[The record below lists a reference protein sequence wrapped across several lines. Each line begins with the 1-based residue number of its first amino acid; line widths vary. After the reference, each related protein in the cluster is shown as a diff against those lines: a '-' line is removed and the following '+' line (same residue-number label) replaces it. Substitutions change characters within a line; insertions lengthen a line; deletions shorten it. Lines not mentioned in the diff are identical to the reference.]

1 MKIAFRNFRQIN
13 CCLIF
18 HGHDCTITMSRKNNS
33 LSMMNKVSAAM
44 PFQADQETGLCSQ
57 TQKQPLFV
65 HVVFVEG
72 CEGCKEAF
80 YYVHHIASSIAAKI
94 H

>member
-1 MKIAFRNFRQIN
+1 MKIANINQISSG
-13 CCLIF
+13 LIF

-57 TQKQPLFV
+57 TRKPAFFG

-72 CEGCKEAF
+72 CEEAF
-80 YYVHHIASSIAAKI
+80 YYIHHIASSIAAKI

>member
-1 MKIAFRNFRQIN
+1 MMFEVSKSKKKLSNIAFRNFVQISF
-13 CCLIF
+13 CLIF

-57 TQKQPLFV
+57 TRKQPFS
-65 HVVFVEG
+65 FMW
-72 CEGCKEAF
+72 
-80 YYVHHIASSIAAKI
+80 SSSKAAKRPFI
-94 H
+94 TYIT

>member
-1 MKIAFRNFRQIN
+1 
-13 CCLIF
+13 
-18 HGHDCTITMSRKNNS
+18 MSRKNNS
-33 LSMMNKVSAAM
+33 LSMMNKVSAVM
-44 PFQADQETGLCSQ
+44 PFQADQENWSLLADSKTAF
-57 TQKQPLFV
+57 FV

-72 CEGCKEAF
+72 CEEAL